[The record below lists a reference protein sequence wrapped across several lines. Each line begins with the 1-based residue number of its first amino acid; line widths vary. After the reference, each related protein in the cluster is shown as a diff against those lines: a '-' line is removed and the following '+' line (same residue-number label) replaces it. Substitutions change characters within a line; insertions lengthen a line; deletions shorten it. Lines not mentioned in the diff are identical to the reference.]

1 MTATLSTLRGDITT
15 LEVDVIVNA
24 ANTRLLGGSGVD
36 GAIHA
41 AAGPA
46 LLEACRR
53 IGGCGVGE
61 AVLTEGFRLPAN
73 YILHTVGPVWQG
85 GGHREA
91 DLLASCYRTSL
102 ELAQDQG
109 LRSLAFPCIST
120 GVYGYP
126 AEQAAAIAVR
136 TVQASLPSTPGIE
149 RVLFCCF
156 LERDWRLY
164 RDLLGP
170 GASLV

>member
-102 ELAQDQG
+102 ELAQGHG
-109 LRSLAFPCIST
+109 LPRLA
-120 GVYGYP
+120 V
-126 AEQAAAIAVR
+126 
-136 TVQASLPSTPGIE
+136 
-149 RVLFCCF
+149 
-156 LERDWRLY
+156 
-164 RDLLGP
+164 
-170 GASLV
+170 